1 MSYNTLSKFFSSLP
15 VILISLYFIPFLGV
29 ILLLFRLFT
38 RKNVN
43 IKTCV
48 FLIILG
54 ISVLVIKYG
63 INLLSKNITN
73 SVLLKVSNFFN
84 NTPSIISFSKLCIA
98 LGVIFIILS
107 IILKKVFDKGIDSL
121 KNYIQKEEE
130 KDYRIKKENDLIMR
144 EKREKSKNTR
154 NVVCKH
160 CGASNLVSEKVEKCK
175 YCRQS
180 LQ

>member
-1 MSYNTLSKFFSSLP
+1 MPYNTLSKFFSSLP

-54 ISVLVIKYG
+54 ISVLIIKYG

-84 NTPSIISFSKLCIA
+84 NTPSIISFSKLCIIM
-98 LGVIFIILS
+98 GVILIIIS
-107 IILKKVFDKGIDSL
+107 IIIQKIFDKGVDSI
-121 KNYIQKEEE
+121 KKYIQNEED
-130 KDYRIKKENDLIMR
+130 KSYKIKKENDLIMQ
-144 EKREKSKNTR
+144 EKREKAKNTR
-154 NVVCKH
+154 NIVCKH
-160 CGASNLVSEKVEKCK
+160 CGASNLVSEKVGKCK
-175 YCRQS
+175 YCRQY